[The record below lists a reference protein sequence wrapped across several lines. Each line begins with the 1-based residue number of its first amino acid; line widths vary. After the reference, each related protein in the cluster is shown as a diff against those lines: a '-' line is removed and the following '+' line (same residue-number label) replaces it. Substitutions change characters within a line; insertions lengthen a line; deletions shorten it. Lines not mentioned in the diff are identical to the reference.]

1 MLIREGVIMRG
12 RRFCKS
18 FIMFVALV
26 VMVFMCSVTTQA
38 ATKISKKKATLYVG
52 ETLQLKLT
60 GGSGSIKWKSNKSKI
75 ATVSKNGL
83 VTAKKVGNCKI
94 TVNQKGK
101 TYTCKITVKKLPK
114 NYATVN
120 GKRVKVGKTVTL
132 KYKIKSDKPIAALS
146 IRYIYNKKA
155 LKITNE
161 EASSRYPTWI
171 CNEYYPDS
179 IIDGKECDISHLIHC
194 DETKTD
200 GIYYKN
206 VSCKSPKLIETM
218 KVKVLKSGNYKMN
231 VDVYSASDE
240 EGNEVEGYK
249 ISKTIN

>member
-1 MLIREGVIMRG
+1 MWGK
-12 RRFCKS
+12 RFCKR
-18 FIMFVALV
+18 IMMFAALF
-26 VMVFMCSVTTQA
+26 VMVFMCSTTVQA
-38 ATKISKKKATLYVG
+38 ATKISKTKATLYVG
-52 ETLQLKLT
+52 ETLQLKVT
-60 GGSGSIKWKSNKSKI
+60 GGSGSATWKSDKTKI
-75 ATVSKNGL
+75 ATVSKSGL
-83 VTAKKVGNCKI
+83 VTAKKVGSCKI
-94 TVNQKGK
+94 TVKQGGK

-132 KYKIKSDKPIAALS
+132 KYSIKSNKPIAAIS
-146 IRYIYNKKA
+146 IKYIYNKKG

-161 EASSRYPTWI
+161 EAMSRYPTWI

-200 GIYYKN
+200 GIHYKN
-206 VSCKSPKLIETM
+206 VSCKSPKLLETM

-240 EGNEVEGYK
+240 EGNTVKGYK
-249 ISKTIN
+249 ISTTIK

>member
-1 MLIREGVIMRG
+1 MWGK
-12 RRFCKS
+12 RFCKRVM
-18 FIMFVALV
+18 MFAALF
-26 VMVFMCSVTTQA
+26 VMVFMCSTTVQA
-38 ATKISKKKATLYVG
+38 AAKISKTKATLYVG
-52 ETLQLKLT
+52 ETLQLKVT
-60 GGSGSIKWKSNKSKI
+60 GGSGSATWKSDKTKI
-75 ATVSKNGL
+75 ATVSKSGL
-83 VTAKKVGNCKI
+83 VTAKKVGSCKI
-94 TVNQKGK
+94 TVKQGGK

-132 KYKIKSDKPIAALS
+132 KYSIKSNKPIAAIS
-146 IRYIYNKKA
+146 IKYIYNKKG

-161 EASSRYPTWI
+161 EAMSRYPTWI

-206 VSCKSPKLIETM
+206 VSCKSPKLLETM

-240 EGNEVEGYK
+240 EGNTVKGYK
-249 ISKTIN
+249 ISTTIK